1 VKPKRRSSAMYK
13 SIRVCNFKC
22 FERVDVNDLKRLNVF
37 VGKNGVGKTALLE
50 AIFLHS
56 VVFDPCSIHSLEEL
70 RGVDCVC
77 IDRGIGGWVD
87 VFFNGCLTSK
97 VIEITSVDNELNEK
111 MTWMCCRDDDRI
123 EVGCRLNGE
132 KYLKSE
138 WGSAVEWDFP
148 IKKAYFV
155 SDNRISCSELS
166 KLFSRFKLRRRD
178 NVVLNALR
186 EIDNRIMDLDII
198 VNDIG
203 IPILCADIGVR
214 RPIPLQLL
222 GGGVERVAN
231 IILSLVANDN
241 DGVLVIDGIEKDL
254 HHSVIGK
261 VLWMVYDLARQS
273 NMQVFLTTQNWEC
286 LESMCR
292 VFSERRGLMELGE
305 WDIGVFRLER
315 DGGGVR
321 VVSYDEELFETSVG
335 MNIEIR

>member
-1 VKPKRRSSAMYK
+1 MYK
-13 SIRVCNFKC
+13 SISVWNFKC
-22 FERVDVNDLKRLNVF
+22 FERVYVNDLKRLNVF

-56 VVFDPCSIHSLEEL
+56 MVFDPCSVHSLEEL
-70 RGVDCVC
+70 RGLDCVC
-77 IDRGIGGWVD
+77 IDRGVGGWVD
-87 VFFNGCLTSK
+87 VFFNRCLTSR
-97 VIEITSVDNELNEK
+97 VIEITSVDTGLNEK
-111 MTWMCCRDDDRI
+111 MTWMCCRDDDRV

-138 WGSAVEWDFP
+138 WGSAAEWDFP

-155 SDNRISCSELS
+155 SDRMDYLELS

-214 RPIPLQLL
+214 RPVPLQLL

-231 IILSLVANDN
+231 IVLSLVANDN
-241 DGVLVIDGIEKDL
+241 DGVVIIDGIEKDL

-261 VLWMVYDLARQS
+261 VLWIVYDLARQS
-273 NMQVFLTTQNWEC
+273 NMQVFLTTQNYEC
-286 LESMCR
+286 LVSMYK

-315 DGGGVR
+315 DEDGIK
-321 VVSYDEELFETSVG
+321 VVSYDEELLETSVC
-335 MNIEIR
+335 MDIEIR